1 MSAKAKQL
9 ALDEKVSKATTII
22 VGLVAAFAA
31 IMSYVHIKDV
41 VLRYHYDA
49 LTAYL
54 CPLSIDGLIV
64 GCSLLMIAAYRNR
77 LRASVALF
85 GMWLGIG
92 ATVAANVAYGLP
104 HGVIGALPGAWPAIA
119 LIVLVHAVEQMAKRK
134 RKSKQSSTTGKRDTK
149 PRVRAETIVDS
160 NGFQPNN
167 LPAPNGQGPITAYRI
182 RKLIN
187 CNQAKAA
194 ELAAIMNDDHVDLVT
209 ATQTR
214 DERMGRHGAR
224 A

>member
-1 MSAKAKQL
+1 MSKQST
-9 ALDEKVSKATTII
+9 LDDRISKATAIV

-41 VLRYHYDA
+41 VFRFHYDA

-64 GCSLLMIAAYRNR
+64 GCSLLMMAAYRNR
-77 LRASVALF
+77 LKASVALF

-104 HGVIGALPGAWPAIA
+104 HGVLGALPGAWPAVA

-134 RKSKQSSTTGKRDTK
+134 RKARQVKPTTGNARRTA
-149 PRVRAETIVDS
+149 PPQPETINIS
-160 NGFQPNN
+160 KEFQPEL
-167 LPAPNGQGPITAYRI
+167 LPAPNGKGPVTAYRI
-182 RKLIN
+182 RKKIN

-194 ELAAIMNDDHVDLVT
+194 ELAEIMNDDHVTLAAAIKV
-209 ATQTR
+209 R
-214 DERMGRHGAR
+214 DERMGRTHAE